1 MQSTHSIKLVSN
13 SGMFSIPN
21 KLHLTVDNPG
31 PVQID
36 AGALS
41 PQEKLW
47 VNNASRSG
55 RIELVPLPGYVPPQL
70 VVTKPTEV
78 QPVKLTAEQ
87 LKSEAEQKRLRLTAD
102 AKVTLKATV
111 PALQKHVEKSSDLLK
126 LRSMREL
133 ESEAKKP
140 RSKVLEALNVR
151 IAQIEAAVVNLSGEA
166 LTEKD
171 IFVTSRDLKNLP
183 EVEDEEID
191 TVTIAYGS
199 DD

>member
-1 MQSTHSIKLVSN
+1 MQSTHRIKLIN
-13 SGMFSIPN
+13 NTPMFFIPQ

-31 PVQID
+31 PVEID
-36 AGALS
+36 AGALT
-41 PQEKLW
+41 PQEKTW

-55 RIELVPLPGYVPPQL
+55 RIELTPLPGYTPP
-70 VVTKPTEV
+70 VVTPV
-78 QPVKLTAEQ
+78 AIPQQPIVKVSAEQ
-87 LKSEAEQKRLRLTAD
+87 LKSDAEQKRLRLSAD
-102 AKVTLKATV
+102 ARVTLKATV
-111 PALQKHVEKSSDLLK
+111 PALQKHIEKSSDLLK

-140 RSKVLEALNVR
+140 RPKVLEALVAR
-151 IAQIEAAVVNLSGEA
+151 IQQIEAAVVNLSGEA

-183 EVEDEEID
+183 EVEDEEVD
-191 TVTIAYGS
+191 TVTINLGS